1 MKRQFTPYAAKALSA
16 FGGIEIEFDN
26 TFERVYIRYY
36 GKSNGRKHKI
46 YYNADMSAYFM
57 FCGRRERLDE
67 YVRI

>member
-1 MKRQFTPYAAKALSA
+1 MSRQFTPHAAKCLSNW
-16 FGGIEIEFDN
+16 GGIEIEFDN

-57 FCGRRERLDE
+57 YRGRRERLDE
-67 YVRI
+67 YVRV

>member
-1 MKRQFTPYAAKALSA
+1 MSRQFTPHAAKALSA
-16 FGGIEIEFDN
+16 FGCIEIEFDN

-57 FCGRRERLDE
+57 FGGRRERLDE
-67 YVRI
+67 YVRV